1 MNKVKLGEIC
11 DLSIGFVGTVTTQYE
26 NGGVPFFRTL
36 NIKPY
41 KILSNDLKTITREF
55 HDSQSKSKLYTGDIA
70 MVHTGVP
77 GICCVIPEEYNDS
90 NCIDM
95 IVIKPHKN
103 KVDENYLCAYM
114 NTIGY
119 KHIEKQQVGCI
130 QKHFNLADAQELEIF
145 IPDIEKQRKI
155 GNFVKL
161 INDKISNAEKINK
174 EIEDL
179 IQKVFN
185 KWFFQLDYPGSSE
198 EKKCYAH
205 ELNKDIPNSWSVKK
219 IDDIVEMISGYS
231 FQSESYDENGEY
243 KLYTIK
249 NVQNGYINDEVDN
262 KIKILPDNMPSE
274 IVLSEG
280 DILMSLTGNVGRIG
294 IVYEKNALL
303 NQRVLKLKPKI
314 PYSFIYALFRTKYMY
329 NQLDRIATG
338 TSQKN
343 LSPINMGNLNI
354 LVPNEVILN
363 KFDKIF
369 SPLIRMITNNYKQ
382 IYDLKKLR
390 EEVFPMLISEQ
401 IKIEE

>member
-41 KILSNDLKTITREF
+41 KIIPNDLKTITKEF
-55 HDSQSKSKLYTGDIA
+55 HNSQLKSKLFTGDIA

-103 KVDENYLCAYM
+103 EVDENFLCAYM
-114 NTIGY
+114 NTVGY
-119 KHIEKQQVGCI
+119 KHIAKQQVGCI

-145 IPDIEKQRKI
+145 IPNIENQRKI
-155 GNFVKL
+155 GRFVKL
-161 INDKISNAEKINK
+161 INDKISNADKINQ
-174 EIEDL
+174 ELEDL

-185 KWFFQLDYPGSSE
+185 KWFLQLNYPGFSQE
-198 EKKCYAH
+198 ETHYSAEIKKY
-205 ELNKDIPNSWSVKK
+205 IPNNWSVKTL
-219 IDDIVEMISGYS
+219 DDIVEMISGYS
-231 FQSESYDENGEY
+231 FQSECYDETGKY

-249 NVQNGYINDEVDN
+249 NVQNGFINDEVDN
-262 KIKILPDNMPSE
+262 KIKDLPGNMPSE
-274 IVLSEG
+274 VLLSEG

-314 PYSFIYALFRTKYMY
+314 SYAFIYALFRTKYMY
-329 NQLDRIATG
+329 TQLDRIATG

-343 LSPINMGNLNI
+343 LSPINMGKLNV
-354 LVPNEVILN
+354 LVPDKEILD
-363 KFDKIF
+363 KFDKMI
-369 SPLIRMITNNYKQ
+369 SPLVEMIVNNYKE
-382 IYDLKKLR
+382 IYDLKNLR
-390 EEVFPMLISEQ
+390 EKIFPMLIGEK
-401 IKIEE
+401 IKIED